1 MFLLLE
7 WNKVH
12 IVRCPFS
19 SWLTLNT
26 CWYFTRC
33 PVTAPSGFCAILWH
47 MQYDLVWSSFQ
58 KRVSVLLF
66 VLCGVSWSS
75 TQLEIRE
82 KWCTVP
88 SFTWSRQR
96 AASLTSVREGR
107 STEESWSCSQSNSDL
122 LVRRHELQMGQMWET
137 AGGRES
143 HRERKE
149 AEKLLLQD
157 DPSVVSNF
165 WHIVRKCS
173 EFHTVGR
180 NYSALWQKV
189 SQV

>member
-19 SWLTLNT
+19 LWLTLNT
-26 CWYFTRC
+26 CRYFTRC
-33 PVTAPSGFCAILWH
+33 PVTAPSGFAL
-47 MQYDLVWSSFQ
+47 F
-58 KRVSVLLF
+58 VLLCDICNTICLKF
-66 VLCGVSWSS
+66 VLEKEECTVLCGVSWRP

-88 SFTWSRQR
+88 SFTWSRLR
-96 AASLTSVREGR
+96 AASLTSVRGGR

-122 LVRRHELQMGQMWET
+122 LVRLHELQMGQMWET

-143 HRERKE
+143 HRERKRSCC
-149 AEKLLLQD
+149 KMIRL
-157 DPSVVSNF
+157 
-165 WHIVRKCS
+165 
-173 EFHTVGR
+173 
-180 NYSALWQKV
+180 
-189 SQV
+189 